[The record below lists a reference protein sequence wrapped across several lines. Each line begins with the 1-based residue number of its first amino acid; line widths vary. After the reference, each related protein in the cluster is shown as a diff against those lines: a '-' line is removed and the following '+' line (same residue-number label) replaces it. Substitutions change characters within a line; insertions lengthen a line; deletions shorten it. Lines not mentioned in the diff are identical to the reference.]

1 MAQLL
6 NLMVFFICFRCGSV
20 TDMRLEQCKLT
31 DNDEINGRH
40 IACRNGKTLEYWK
53 PICACNGILRGT
65 YLQCQPNPYEFCCK
79 DEKIRCLSG
88 SEELKDYSDCLIK
101 YNQPKFMC
109 ITSDL
114 EIRTVPVDTRTE
126 LETRTVPFVDNGT
139 ANGQANLNGG
149 SLRHLCGL
157 IICGIVKII
166 NDHLF

>member
-65 YLQCQPNPYEFCCK
+65 YLQCQPNPYEF
-79 DEKIRCLSG
+79 
-88 SEELKDYSDCLIK
+88 Y
-101 YNQPKFMC
+101 
-109 ITSDL
+109 L